1 MTCAAFFF
9 FSLLFIL
16 VLLISKT
23 SNSFVKFSSLHGP
36 RNPFTYDSYPSP
48 RKVPSSHDLDIQI
61 LPSPYY
67 TNVPPRVSKDGG
79 PVPVD
84 IGIELIKVT
93 TDLKA
98 PTTVDLDLYYY
109 AHWNDDRLLPPSHEA
124 SIAQYIHLSYHERI
138 AQYKLNG
145 AWQNR
150 LWTPDTI
157 FANALFGNRLD
168 IHSPTNYFVIT
179 NYTEIFMTVRL
190 HLKLFCDM
198 NFARFPF
205 DKQTCFLNITTTF
218 SKNNTI
224 RLGWDRFTAQ
234 LEAGSEFKKLTV
246 EKVPEEKLHCL
257 GKNTPC
263 LSGRIVLQRNAGRYL
278 LKSILPSTFIVLMT
292 FIGFCLPTSFRT
304 SLLITA
310 LVALITHQRSSE
322 LPFTAFNALQL
333 WNISCIIVVFANF
346 IQMIVSVNV
355 LFTRAH
361 VKKSDI
367 LKMRGISKWIHLRSK
382 SSYSG
387 LDFLARYLF
396 PGLFLL
402 YTIAFTLF
410 CVYM

>member
-1 MTCAAFFF
+1 MRCIFFTF
-9 FSLLFIL
+9 LFY
-16 VLLISKT
+16 
-23 SNSFVKFSSLHGP
+23 
-36 RNPFTYDSYPSP
+36 FT
-48 RKVPSSHDLDIQI
+48 
-61 LPSPYY
+61 
-67 TNVPPRVSKDGG
+67 
-79 PVPVD
+79 
-84 IGIELIKVT
+84 
-93 TDLKA
+93 A
-98 PTTVDLDLYYY
+98 
-109 AHWNDDRLLPPSHEA
+109 
-124 SIAQYIHLSYHERI
+124 
-138 AQYKLNG
+138 
-145 AWQNR
+145 
-150 LWTPDTI
+150 
-157 FANALFGNRLD
+157 
-168 IHSPTNYFVIT
+168 
-179 NYTEIFMTVRL
+179 
-190 HLKLFCDM
+190 
-198 NFARFPF
+198 
-205 DKQTCFLNITTTF
+205 F

-367 LKMRGISKWIHLRSK
+367 RKMRGISKWIHLRSK